1 MKSQK
6 IVDTTPK
13 ELGDLPT
20 MPPLED
26 DEEDVKEGKG
36 IKIVIPNKLSTRL
49 LVLLAQKRLGIIHTN

>member
-1 MKSQK
+1 
-6 IVDTTPK
+6 
-13 ELGDLPT
+13 

-36 IKIVIPNKLSTRL
+36 IKILIPNKLSTRL